1 MSLRTFGYNSHV
13 GRKENAVK
21 RFLTVL
27 LAAGICG
34 TVLVA
39 CVHEG
44 HKTVKGGASSTASA
58 KKAPTAAVAEA
69 TLPASS
75 VEKVSL
81 TGELIDPQCWF
92 THNGEGEK
100 HAECAVRC
108 ARGGQDLAFLDS
120 RTGEVHTMIAVGH
133 GKNPNDGLYEHV
145 GVPVL
150 VRGTLYKRGTSSGLL
165 LEAVEHAK

>member
-1 MSLRTFGYNSHV
+1 M
-13 GRKENAVK
+13 
-21 RFLTVL
+21 
-27 LAAGICG
+27 
-34 TVLVA
+34 
-39 CVHEG
+39 
-44 HKTVKGGASSTASA
+44 ASA
-58 KKAPTAAVAEA
+58 AKA

-120 RTGEVHTMIAVGH
+120 RTGEVHTLIAVGH
-133 GKNPNDGLYEHV
+133 GKNPNDGLYEYV
-145 GVPVL
+145 GVPVRA
-150 VRGTLYKRGTSSGLL
+150 RGTLYKRGVSSGLL

>member
-1 MSLRTFGYNSHV
+1 M
-13 GRKENAVK
+13 K
-21 RFLTVL
+21 RIATAL
-27 LAAGICG
+27 LAAGILG

-39 CVHEG
+39 SAHDG

-58 KKAPTAAVAEA
+58 KQAPTAAVAKA

-120 RTGEVHTMIAVGH
+120 TTGEVHTLIAVGH
-133 GKNPNDGLYEHV
+133 GKNPNDGLYDHV
-145 GVPVL
+145 GVPVRA
-150 VRGTLYKRGTSSGLL
+150 RGTLYKRGKSSGLL
-165 LEAVEHAK
+165 LEAVEHDQ

>member
-1 MSLRTFGYNSHV
+1 MKSVVILFAAAGVLGTSVIANSH
-13 GRKENAVK
+13 EAHK
-21 RFLTVL
+21 RVQ
-27 LAAGICG
+27 
-34 TVLVA
+34 
-39 CVHEG
+39 
-44 HKTVKGGASSTASA
+44 GGSSTTAA
-58 KKAPTAAVAEA
+58 KKTATTAVAKA

-108 ARGGQDLAFLDS
+108 AKGGQDLAFLDS
-120 RTGEVHTMIAVGH
+120 RTGEVHTLIATGH

-145 GVPVL
+145 AVPVR
-150 VRGTLYKRGTSSGLL
+150 VRGTLYKRGMNTGLL
-165 LEAVEHAK
+165 LENVEPTK